1 MFEVF
6 FLFPSPPQKR
16 VKERGAGV
24 ARERHTGTT
33 LFINLGWGAYWTS
46 GRRLRMPRHQFR
58 HKPLCQRYEWVD
70 DFLHWTKTTSSAESP
85 GLTSRKS
92 SGRSRRSI

>member
-16 VKERGAGV
+16 VQERV
-24 ARERHTGTT
+24 AALARPRQSGNT
-33 LFINLGWGAYWTS
+33 LFINLGWGAY
-46 GRRLRMPRHQFR
+46 
-58 HKPLCQRYEWVD
+58 
-70 DFLHWTKTTSSAESP
+70 WTKTTSSAESP

>member
-33 LFINLGWGAYWTS
+33 LFINLGWGAYWT
-46 GRRLRMPRHQFR
+46 
-58 HKPLCQRYEWVD
+58 
-70 DFLHWTKTTSSAESP
+70 KTTSSAESP